1 MNLYNILNTLQLHHK
16 KTTHSAR
23 MRTDNH
29 ESLSTIL
36 LHPIFHLLIMEKL
49 ELVSKPFDVHCKSQ
63 QTMLKPKPLEKHR
76 FISST
81 ILEDLSDFFFT
92 SVIIQYVY
100 LTCSSTISFFKIFR
114 GFVFVF
120 GTCLYFKYSVMDVKC
135 LTLRSEVKTMES
147 WDLFARLLVYIPF

>member
-81 ILEDLSDFFFT
+81 ILEDLSDFFFHLSNNT
-92 SVIIQYVY
+92 ICILNLFQYY
-100 LTCSSTISFFKIFR
+100 LIFQNISRVCFCFWYM
-114 GFVFVF
+114 FVF
-120 GTCLYFKYSVMDVKC
+120 
-135 LTLRSEVKTMES
+135 
-147 WDLFARLLVYIPF
+147 